1 MKQQNLDLEK
11 HREELAQLMKEWKK
25 SGKH

>member
-11 HREELAQLMKEWKK
+11 HREELAQLMKEWEEV
-25 SGKH
+25 GKH